1 MTRTTSFKAG
11 IFGALGFLVLA
22 TSAVAFPA
30 NMETE
35 GPTNPPVG
43 HYEFCRTAPD
53 ECRANPTKAAP
64 MTLTRETWKT
74 ILDVNYDVNEQI
86 TPMTDKE
93 IYGVE
98 EHWAYPDTVG
108 DCEDYVLLKR
118 RELMQ
123 AGIAPGNLLIT
134 VVLQPN
140 GDGHAVLTVRT
151 DRGDFILDN
160 MRSKVLIWSDT
171 EYTYLKRQSVENAGR
186 WVKLQDG
193 RAVAVGSV
201 RTQ

>member
-1 MTRTTSFKAG
+1 MTKTRRLKDG
-11 IFGALGFLVLA
+11 IIAAVTYIALA
-22 TSAVAFPA
+22 TSAFAFPA
-30 NMETE
+30 NMETD

-43 HYEFCRTAPD
+43 HYEFCRTAPS
-53 ECRANPTKAAP
+53 ECGANPGSAAP
-64 MTLTRETWKT
+64 LELTREIWKT
-74 ILDVNYDVNEQI
+74 ILEVNYDVNDRI
-86 TPMTDKE
+86 TPMTDKD

-160 MRSKVLIWSDT
+160 MRSKVLLWSDT

>member
-1 MTRTTSFKAG
+1 MTKTISLKAG
-11 IFGALGFLVLA
+11 IIGILA
-22 TSAVAFPA
+22 YTTLAFQAFAFPA
-30 NMETE
+30 NMETA

-43 HYEFCRTAPD
+43 HYEFCRANPD
-53 ECRANPTKAAP
+53 ECRAAP
-64 MTLTRETWKT
+64 ERAIPIALTRDIWQT
-74 ILDVNYDVNEQI
+74 ILEVNYDINEQI

-118 RELMQ
+118 RALMQ

-171 EYTYLKRQSVENAGR
+171 EYTYLKRQAVDHAGR

>member
-1 MTRTTSFKAG
+1 MIRINNLKA
-11 IFGALGFLVLA
+11 GALGALLGLILTPAAF
-22 TSAVAFPA
+22 AFPA
-30 NMETE
+30 NMTTD

-43 HYEFCRTAPD
+43 HYEFCKRMPQ
-53 ECRANPTKAAP
+53 ECRANTSSGGPGV
-64 MTLTRETWKT
+64 LTRDGWKKMLE
-74 ILDVNYDVNEQI
+74 INYDTNQAI
-86 TPMTDKE
+86 TPMTDKD

-98 EHWAYPDTVG
+98 EYWAYPDKVG

-118 RELMQ
+118 RKLID
-123 AGIAPGNLLIT
+123 AGFSPSDLLIT

-160 MRSKVLIWSDT
+160 MRNKVLLWSDT
-171 EYTYLKRQSVENAGR
+171 EYTFLKRQSEENSGR

-201 RTQ
+201 SQ